1 MTAATGAPGDP
12 VPSPRPVLGP
22 ATALAAVL
30 AGVADAVAWGGW
42 FDGRWS
48 PGTAVALHAVVV
60 AAVAGAAWRCAGR
73 SDATALGLGF
83 LAVSVGGLGP
93 IGAVGLLAAAGLNAW
108 FRRNAQPF
116 HVWFESLF
124 PDLTLAPEQILA
136 DRIRAGREDGAV
148 QAGVAPFIDV
158 LRLGTREQKEAVI
171 GMLARHFT
179 PAFAPVLRLALAD
192 ETPSIRV
199 QAATAAATIENGLMQ
214 TAMALA
220 AAAQAAPGDAQAQL
234 AVARHAEMHADLGI
248 LDPQQ
253 EGEMRRR
260 AIEIH
265 RQVLALD
272 PGSEEARVGVG
283 RGLVRLGRTEEAIG
297 WLSDCFARGLVRL
310 DLVDWYAECLFRVGD
325 LDRLRGEL
333 RGLRAVIE
341 AAGPEERERAERL
354 RFWLADAADAPA
366 RARNPETVA

>member
-1 MTAATGAPGDP
+1 MTDASAVPRSP
-12 VPSPRPVLGP
+12 VPSARPVLGR
-22 ATALAAVL
+22 ATALAALL
-30 AGVADAVAWGGW
+30 AGVADTLAWGGW
-42 FDGRWS
+42 IDGRWS
-48 PGTAVALHAVVV
+48 AA
-60 AAVAGAAWRCAGR
+60 AAVAGHAGVVLLLVAAARRCARRGEA
-73 SDATALGLGF
+73 DALGLGF
-83 LAVSVGGLGP
+83 LAASVAGLGP
-93 IGAVGLLAAAGLNAW
+93 IGAVGMLAAAGLNAW
-108 FRRNAQPF
+108 FRRKAQPF
-116 HVWFESLF
+116 DVWFESLF

-199 QAATAAATIENGLMQ
+199 QAATAAATIENGLLQ

-220 AAAQAAPGDAQAQL
+220 AAAQAAPGDPEAQL

-260 AIEIH
+260 TVAIH

-272 PGSEEARVGVG
+272 PASTEARVGVA
-283 RGLVRLGRTEEAIG
+283 RGLVRLGATEEAIA

-325 LDRLRGEL
+325 LDRLRTEL
-333 RGLRAVIE
+333 RDLRPTIE
-341 AAGPEERERAERL
+341 AAGSEGGETAERL
-354 RFWLADAADAPA
+354 RFWLGEAAAPVPA
-366 RARNPETVA
+366 RAREPAE